1 MQNLLNIALI
11 SHTSYKNMAI
21 TAIRYG
27 MLVNQGCSAL
37 IKLLAGFKS
46 DGMREGFSG
55 VYILL

>member
-1 MQNLLNIALI
+1 M
-11 SHTSYKNMAI
+11 I

-27 MLVNQGCSAL
+27 MLVSQGCSAL
-37 IKLLAGFKS
+37 IKFLDGFKS